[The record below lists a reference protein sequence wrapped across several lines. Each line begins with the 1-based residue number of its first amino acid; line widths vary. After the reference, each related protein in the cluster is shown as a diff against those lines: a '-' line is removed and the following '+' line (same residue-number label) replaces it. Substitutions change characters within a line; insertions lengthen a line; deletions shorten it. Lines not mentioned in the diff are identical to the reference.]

1 MPWVNNRK
9 ILALWAINEPD
20 NAWAWV
26 TGLGWRKLDTT
37 NTEKFV
43 IEAANAKVGR
53 SWVDVF
59 EENRGGTFFIKEIYV
74 WGAVQPPTGFEVT
87 RSMSECIY
95 GWTAAYRQEGAKVI
109 VRIQLNPDA
118 NVTAAEVTACRQRW
132 KTGIENE
139 WNNRFSCCT
148 NLTAVRESDCVAPSR
163 ISFEVRWVTSNA
175 HHVVRVQRGPGRA
188 NMTRWFHDSS
198 GDVAAHEFGHMIGN
212 ADEYRDAACPG
223 RTPVNTGTIMD
234 ALPAGGPVERHVE
247 RICEAIG
254 ENAVPV

>member
-1 MPWVNNRK
+1 MPWVYNRK

-37 NTEKFV
+37 NTEKLV
-43 IEAANAKVGR
+43 IEAANAKATR

-59 EENRGGTFFIKEIYV
+59 EENRNSTVFIKEIYV
-74 WGAVQPPTGFEVT
+74 WDAVQPPTGFEIT

-95 GWTAAYRQEGAKVI
+95 SWTVAYRQEGAKVI
-109 VRIQLNPDA
+109 ARIQLNPDF

-132 KTGIENE
+132 KPGIENE

-148 NLTAVRESDCVAPSR
+148 NLAATQESNCVAPSR
-163 ISFEVRWVTSNA
+163 MSFEVQWVASNA

-188 NMTRWFHDSS
+188 NMTNWFHDDS

-212 ADEYRDAACPG
+212 VDEYPDPACPG
-223 RTPVNTGTIMD
+223 RTPVNTGTLM
-234 ALPAGGPVERHVE
+234 ATLAGNPVERHVE